1 MDTGGSTARYFGQWA
16 EHREGINRRLIHGP
30 GIDAILAEV
39 TSASGTPAQVWSL
52 GRDGSGHVTHVDA
65 VDTGGAPT
73 ASTLR
78 RYSAFGV
85 PREAAPA
92 QSIERGFA
100 SRPIEGASGL
110 VYMRARHYDPTT
122 GRFPGHNRT
131 LVGTAFS

>member
-73 ASTLR
+73 ASALR
-78 RYSAFGV
+78 RYSLNISSSCRLNSDSLSAIKQLNILAESLDDTRILSKG
-85 PREAAPA
+85 
-92 QSIERGFA
+92 I
-100 SRPIEGASGL
+100 L
-110 VYMRARHYDPTT
+110 V
-122 GRFPGHNRT
+122 F
-131 LVGTAFS
+131 VISSE

>member
-1 MDTGGSTARYFGQWA
+1 M
-16 EHREGINRRLIHGP
+16 
-30 GIDAILAEV
+30 

-92 QSIERGFA
+92 QSIERGISA
-100 SRPIEGASGL
+100 SPSLYQL
-110 VYMRARHYDPTT
+110 VEIWISVDERQRFLRADVRE
-122 GRFPGHNRT
+122 
-131 LVGTAFS
+131 FSIAR